1 MGIETYGSMVFSSM
15 KQILNDVHD
24 TDVSVVTLLRPD
36 HFMPWVHP
44 FTSVIS
50 GPTGS
55 GKSVFVRRFVHNI
68 KHMIPLSAAA
78 TAVVAYI
85 PLSAAA
91 AAYIPLSAADTHH
104 CSVDT
109 DELFH
114 AYFFY
119 VST

>member
-1 MGIETYGSMVFSSM
+1 MAAAAAAEVAVAYF
-15 KQILNDVHD
+15 
-24 TDVSVVTLLRPD
+24 
-36 HFMPWVHP
+36 
-44 FTSVIS
+44 
-50 GPTGS
+50 
-55 GKSVFVRRFVHNI
+55 
-68 KHMIPLSAAA
+68 PLSAAA
-78 TAVVAYI
+78 AAVVAYI

>member
-1 MGIETYGSMVFSSM
+1 MMTPIPDRILWCYGEY
-15 KQILNDVHD
+15 Q
-24 TDVSVVTLLRPD
+24 TLYGTVD
-36 HFMPWVHP
+36 GVDFHP
-44 FTSVIS
+44 
-50 GPTGS
+50 
-55 GKSVFVRRFVHNI
+55 
-68 KHMIPLSAAA
+68 AAA
-78 TAVVAYI
+78 ETTAVAAYI
-85 PLSAAA
+85 PLSA